1 MGGKEILVVGF
12 VMGLECLVLMMEILE
27 LIEVC
32 CSVDVY
38 MVSVGDGI
46 MMVGMKFVE

>member
-1 MGGKEILVVGF
+1 MVGF
-12 VMGLECLVLMMEILE
+12 VMGLECLVLMMEIFGNMD
-27 LIEVC
+27 VC

-38 MVSVGDGI
+38 MVIVGEGI